1 MTQQDTLFL
10 QKRYLSL
17 LPSKA
22 GQLVS
27 IKGRFRPEKHTR
39 NSILSIVHPQKR
51 SSQPSG
57 KFGLQHRF
65 EAFFPEKCNKTLP
78 SQTCSPA
85 QRLQSACET
94 ADE

>member
-1 MTQQDTLFL
+1 
-10 QKRYLSL
+10 
-17 LPSKA
+17 
-22 GQLVS
+22 QLVS

>member
-1 MTQQDTLFL
+1 M
-10 QKRYLSL
+10 
-17 LPSKA
+17 
-22 GQLVS
+22 
-27 IKGRFRPEKHTR
+27 R

-85 QRLQSACET
+85 QRLHSACKT
-94 ADE
+94 ADEWFRLSNRFFVRERTQLTLVRFKKTPVIMK

>member
-1 MTQQDTLFL
+1 MLLL

-27 IKGRFRPEKHTR
+27 IKSRFRPKKHAQ

-51 SSQPSG
+51 SSQSSG
-57 KFGLQHRF
+57 KFSQQHRIEVF
-65 EAFFPEKCNKTLP
+65 
-78 SQTCSPA
+78 
-85 QRLQSACET
+85 
-94 ADE
+94 